1 MVEMWH
7 GTSVKSLKLYNEW
20 ILIYAN
26 LKNHLDHQGG
36 SRMGCSLRQ
45 KNLTVLQICEI
56 VPIWYTVKNMV
67 KVVILKSG
75 NELSL
80 KNKKVNINYN

>member
-45 KNLTVLQICEI
+45 KNLTVLQIYETTLQRCMKE
-56 VPIWYTVKNMV
+56 
-67 KVVILKSG
+67 KVADFSNFG
-75 NELSL
+75 NDWNLWD
-80 KNKKVNINYN
+80 